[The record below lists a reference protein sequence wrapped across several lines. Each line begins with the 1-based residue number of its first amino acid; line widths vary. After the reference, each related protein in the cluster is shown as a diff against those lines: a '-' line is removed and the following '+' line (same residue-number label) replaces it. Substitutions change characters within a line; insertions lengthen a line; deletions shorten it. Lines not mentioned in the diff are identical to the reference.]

1 MKNPWAGGAQYG
13 GRSAHLEHSL
23 AGGGQEMSQGEGE
36 EYPAMNTDVAPGLQE
51 LLNVVLSSVSET
63 AGSLSGQGA
72 ASFPSSHTV
81 KTFP

>member
-1 MKNPWAGGAQYG
+1 
-13 GRSAHLEHSL
+13 
-23 AGGGQEMSQGEGE
+23 MSQGEGE

>member
-1 MKNPWAGGAQYG
+1 
-13 GRSAHLEHSL
+13 
-23 AGGGQEMSQGEGE
+23 MSQGEGD
-36 EYPAMNTDVAPGLQE
+36 EYPAMNTDLAPGHKE